1 MFHKSKFDCFSWP
14 LIRKTLNFLLTISYW
29 FCLGV
34 WMYICKS
41 FSSGYILMNFLKLYQ
56 SNKTKISEK
65 TFIIQIWDTSTPVSS
80 QSSIYFFCSN
90 CSKNFVNILQ
100 ANSLSCASKSCW
112 LRAGKKATLEKTLEI
127 YLPSFWFKA
136 SQFAS
141 Y

>member
-14 LIRKTLNFLLTISYW
+14 LIRKTLNFSLTISYW

-41 FSSGYILMNFLKLYQ
+41 FLSGYILMNFLKLYQ

-65 TFIIQIWDTSTPVSS
+65 TFIIQIWDTSTPASS

-112 LRAGKKATLEKTLEI
+112 LRAGKKTTLEKTLEI